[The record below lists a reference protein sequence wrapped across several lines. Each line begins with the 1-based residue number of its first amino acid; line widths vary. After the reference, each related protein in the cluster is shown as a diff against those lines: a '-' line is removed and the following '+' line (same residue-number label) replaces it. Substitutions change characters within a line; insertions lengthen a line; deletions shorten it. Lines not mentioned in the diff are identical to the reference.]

1 MPIDREQLLSW
12 TIPDVRHTYSHRD
25 TMLYALGV
33 GVGADLFSPETLQ
46 FAFERDLCVLPT
58 MAVILGYPGLWM
70 RHPGLGI
77 DWRKMLHGEQGLTL
91 HRPLPVAGT
100 VIGRTRVTDVF
111 DRGVEKGAVVHTQR
125 DIVDE
130 STGDLLCTL
139 SATSVLRAE
148 GGFGGPP
155 APARRVIA
163 IPERKPD
170 HICDLATLPQAALI
184 YRLSGDYNPL
194 HVDPDLAIDAG
205 FQAPILQ
212 GLCTF
217 GVAGRALLSTVCS
230 GQTRRLKTMSVR
242 FSSPVYP
249 GETLRTE
256 VWTLNG
262 NAVFRTSVLERGVV
276 VLNNGYASLN
286 GLA

>member
-1 MPIDREQLLSW
+1 MPIDREKLLSW

-25 TMLYALGV
+25 AMLYALGV
-33 GVGADLFSPETLQ
+33 GVGADPSSPETLQ

-58 MAVILGYPGLWM
+58 MAVTLGYPGLWM
-70 RHPGLGI
+70 RDPALGI

-91 HRPLPVAGT
+91 HRPLAAAGT

-125 DIVDE
+125 DILDE

-139 SATSVLRAE
+139 SATSILRAD

-155 APARRVIA
+155 PPARRAIA
-163 IPERKPD
+163 IPGRGPD
-170 HICDLATLPQAALI
+170 HVCDLATVPQAALI

-194 HVDPDLAIDAG
+194 HVDPDLARNAG
-205 FQAPILQ
+205 FEAPILQ

-217 GVAGRALLSTVCS
+217 GVAGRALLGTVCG
-230 GQTRRLKTMSVR
+230 GQTSRLKTMSGR

-256 VWTLNG
+256 VWVLNED
-262 NAVFRTSVLERGVV
+262 AVFRTSVLKRGVV
-276 VLNNGYASLN
+276 VLNNGYTCLTT
-286 GLA
+286 